1 MSKEYII
8 RAVIGEL
15 SCTLV
20 LPKEIALELKW
31 QKDEDLKCIIRN
43 SELVVSK
50 KKDLNE

>member
-20 LPKEIALELKW
+20 LPKEVASDLGW
-31 QKDEDLKCIIRN
+31 QKDEDLKCIIGN
-43 SELVVSK
+43 SELVISK
-50 KKDLNE
+50 MIKT

>member
-20 LPKEIALELKW
+20 FPKEVASELEW

-43 SELVVSK
+43 SELVISK
-50 KKDLNE
+50 MIKT